1 MKATRTAIFLLAAAS
16 LMVAYP
22 GRLSAETAARW
33 SVQVSQVNAGAT
45 SVTPSFRAAI
55 YENLV
60 EELSKTKRFGNV
72 LRDGD
77 HKAGDLADLL
87 VLKTTVEKYSPG
99 SETLRAATTVAGW
112 TKLAVHIQLSTRDGK
127 MVLERTVNGNVRFFG
142 SNLRA
147 THNLARNI
155 VKAVKKLPLANPAP
169 PALAAVT
176 NSSSSDDVVVLEFPL
191 SLVDHTFVRRPLP
204 QIPNLTCHF

>member
-16 LMVAYP
+16 LMIAYP
-22 GRLSAETAARW
+22 GRLSAETAGRR

-45 SVTPSFRAAI
+45 SVTPSFQAAI

-60 EELSKTKRFGNV
+60 EELSKTKRFRDV

-77 HKAGDLADLL
+77 HKAGDVADLL

-112 TKLAVHIQLSTRDGK
+112 TKLTVHTQLSTRDGK
-127 MVLERTVNGNVRFFG
+127 VVLERTVSGKVRFFG

-155 VKAVKKLPLANPAP
+155 AKAVKKSPLANPAP
-169 PALAAVT
+169 PALATVT
-176 NSSSSDDVVVLEFPL
+176 NSSSSDDVVVVEF
-191 SLVDHTFVRRPLP
+191 R
-204 QIPNLTCHF
+204 